1 MLAVTLVSSEPKG
14 VFLVKIMTARRS
26 IFKSSLFLP
35 AFLIQ
40 DAIGKKAKPN
50 TAPVWLGVGLNAS
63 RTAVEGKHLFPVLS
77 KVAEKNGR
85 RIDDNTSLTWV
96 NQSIQLA
103 LKDNDQIGI
112 RFITGGLQRDE
123 TTGIALVYDFELVN
137 AVPTTLHDGTTFG
150 HAYYLSC
157 ATGVISILDGRGYW
171 RILATYPFFLK
182 QAIDGGQME
191 RAQVQGWSGGA
202 AMAVAE
208 RFHVGKDP
216 SIKSLFVDRTR
227 RFANWK
233 DGYSEKFVRVLPI
246 RFSVSVRSILR
257 DLNIENLLTPEL
269 VGIISSSELSSA
281 FDIAVLPYVDT
292 DALRRFQF
300 QVADYGNLPQ
310 EPPADDQVSLRIG
323 IEVDMLRREATL
335 NQRQG
340 FTAIRRGIRIA
351 VDFIDING
359 RKIASYKAGSVE
371 SDRVFSIEDATP
383 SRDFQFFE
391 SAFEKV
397 ISGLLGG
404 LARVDKTKLASVG
417 VNLEDHRLQTDRLLK
432 EMESFR

>member
-1 MLAVTLVSSEPKG
+1 VAVVALLRLKLKG
-14 VFLVKIMTARRS
+14 IPLVKIMAMRRS
-26 IFKSSLFLP
+26 ILKSSLCIP

-40 DAIGKKAKPN
+40 DAIGKRAKPI

-63 RTAVEGKHLFPVLS
+63 RTAVEGRHLFPVLS

-96 NQSIQLA
+96 NQSVQLA
-103 LKDNDQIGI
+103 LRDNDPIGI

-123 TTGIALVYDFELVN
+123 TTGVALVYDFELVN

-182 QAIDGGQME
+182 QAIDGGRMD
-191 RAQVQGWSGGA
+191 RSQVQGWSGGA

-208 RFHVGKDP
+208 RFHVGQGP

-227 RFANWK
+227 KFANWK
-233 DGYSEKFVRVLPI
+233 DGYSEKFVRVLPV

-257 DLNIENLLTPEL
+257 DLNIDNLLTPEL
-269 VGIISSSELSSA
+269 IGIISSSELSSA

-310 EPPADDQVSLRIG
+310 EPPADDQVSLRVG

-340 FTAIRRGIRIA
+340 FTAIRRGIRMA
-351 VDFIDING
+351 VDFMDLDG
-359 RKIASYKAGSVE
+359 RKIASYRVGSVE

-391 SAFEKV
+391 SAFEKA
-397 ISGLLGG
+397 ISGLLSG
-404 LARVDKTKLASVG
+404 LARSDKTKLASVG
-417 VNLEDHRLQTDRLLK
+417 VNLDENRLQTDRLLK
-432 EMESFR
+432 EMEGFR